1 LDFNHPTKEIIW
13 AVRNGHYSTGKQ
25 FLGYTDEDDWCNST
39 ETGILYL
46 TSEQILLDSIVLLA
60 AEVNTT
66 DQSGAPCTVL
76 DGEPKPTVGTW
87 EEFCPETEGT
97 SANDQ
102 ITVRNL
108 CPNKTLW
115 LNTDSL
121 KCGSYSLTNKISANI
136 LVDES
141 CNVHISNLSSTLT
154 CRDLS
159 IPVECLDDTRYTS
172 DDVYVYMFNNYGVL
186 INGQGNPV
194 RSAIIQLNGLD
205 RFDRREGDYFNYVQ
219 PDQHHTNTPKDG
231 INVYSFSLNPE
242 QHQPSGS
249 ANLSRIDKTLLQIH
263 FEDPTKSPL
272 QTDLPTLRFLNSENE
287 LFIFAFSYNVL
298 RIMSGMGG
306 LAYSS

>member
-1 LDFNHPTKEIIW
+1 
-13 AVRNGHYSTGKQ
+13 
-25 FLGYTDEDDWCNST
+25 
-39 ETGILYL
+39 
-46 TSEQILLDSIVLLA
+46 LA

-66 DQSGAPCTVL
+66 DPSGAPCTVI
-76 DGEPKPTVGTW
+76 DNADKPTVGSW

-102 ITVRNL
+102 ITVRNT

-121 KCGSYSLTNKISANI
+121 KVGAYSLTGKISADI
-136 LVDES
+136 IVDET
-141 CNVHISNLSSTLT
+141 CNVKILNLATTLT

-159 IPVECLDDTRYTS
+159 IPVECLDDTRYTR
-172 DDVYVYMFNNYGVL
+172 DDVFVYMFNNYGVL
-186 INGQGNPV
+186 INGEGNPV
-194 RSAIIQLNGLD
+194 STAIIQLNGLD

-219 PDQHHTNTPKDG
+219 PYQHHTNTPKDG

-242 QHQPSGS
+242 QEQPSGS
-249 ANLSRIDKTLLQIH
+249 ANLSRIDKTLLQIT
-263 FEDPTKSPL
+263 FVDPTKTP
-272 QTDLPTLRFLNSENE
+272 DVPTLRFLNSENQ

-306 LAYSS
+306 VAYSS